1 MQLQGWLVEFCK
13 LHERA
18 HRGSLSA
25 EEHSEYLAARD
36 ELARAVLKAQRIV
49 LRDGQHPR
57 QSLRAALALQVTL
70 QLPSG
75 KLSTLTQDISSGGFS
90 ALVSSSPAAGLIV
103 PFSLRLS
110 KDAPPVEGKARLVGI
125 APGANSMRVGFNYEG
140 LPAESVERIEL
151 AVFDSLVAQL
161 TAAT

>member
-18 HRGSLSA
+18 HRGSMTPA
-25 EEHSEYLAARD
+25 EQRDYLAARD

-49 LRDGQHPR
+49 LRDGQQAR

-70 QLPSG
+70 QMPSG

-90 ALVSSSPAAGLIV
+90 ALISTSPGPGLVV

-110 KDAPPVEGKARLVGI
+110 KDAPPVEGKARLVGL
-125 APGANSMRVGFNYEG
+125 APGASSLRVGFTFEG
-140 LPAESVERIEL
+140 LPPEAVERIEL

-161 TAAT
+161 TAST